1 MEKKIKIAIMSE
13 PMDRRPERSFF
24 AKRLVENLLENPELE
39 IYLIHYKKMSDEPLY
54 QKAHEIIIPLLSLPF
69 GSHFF
74 SFIWFCFKTKEKFD
88 IVHWLLPRVF
98 PFFWLFPAKK
108 VVVTAHDGYVGV
120 WTKANI
126 VFWFVLSFLN
136 RYIDAVIG
144 VSEDAKKDI
153 ISNYHI
159 PESKTYVAYNGVD
172 TIYRPIPESSALEV
186 LKKYNVLADRYFI
199 YVGGMQPHK
208 NVKGLV
214 DAYILLRETIP
225 VEEKLVIVG
234 KTSFGEEVLE
244 KIKQTKYS
252 KDIICAGFVQ
262 VDDLPAFYSK
272 ATSLV
277 FVSLNEGCGI
287 PLIEAMACGTSVITS
302 NISAMPEIVGEAALL
317 VDPYSTEDIM
327 LAMKRIIEDR
337 PLREQLVNKGLERAK
352 VFTWE
357 GYTQQTTEVY
367 KKIINNK

>member
-1 MEKKIKIAIMSE
+1 
-13 PMDRRPERSFF
+13 
-24 AKRLVENLLENPELE
+24 
-39 IYLIHYKKMSDEPLY
+39 
-54 QKAHEIIIPLLSLPF
+54 
-69 GSHFF
+69 
-74 SFIWFCFKTKEKFD
+74 
-88 IVHWLLPRVF
+88 
-98 PFFWLFPAKK
+98 
-108 VVVTAHDGYVGV
+108 
-120 WTKANI
+120 
-126 VFWFVLSFLN
+126 
-136 RYIDAVIG
+136 
-144 VSEDAKKDI
+144 
-153 ISNYHI
+153 
-159 PESKTYVAYNGVD
+159 
-172 TIYRPIPESSALEV
+172 
-186 LKKYNVLADRYFI
+186 
-199 YVGGMQPHK
+199 MQPHK